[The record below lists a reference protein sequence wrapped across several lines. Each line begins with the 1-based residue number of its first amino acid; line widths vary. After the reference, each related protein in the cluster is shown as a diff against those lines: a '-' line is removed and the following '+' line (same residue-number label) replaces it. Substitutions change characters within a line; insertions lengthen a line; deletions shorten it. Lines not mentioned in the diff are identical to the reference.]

1 MKVQS
6 EVIQNFRFN
15 YDGQSLSALTTK
27 SRRSRQEVFCENS
40 TFKNFEKFTG
50 KVSFNKA
57 AELQLATFRQRC
69 FPVNFTKFLGTPFIE
84 HLCVLFMKNRWS
96 KCIFFI

>member
-15 YDGQSLSALTTK
+15 YDGQSLSALTTQ
-27 SRRSRQEVFCENS
+27 SRRSRQELFCENS
-40 TFKNFEKFTG
+40 AFKNSQENTE
-50 KVSFNKA
+50 VSFNKA

-69 FPVNFTKFLGTPFIE
+69 FPVNFTKFLGTPFYRTP
-84 HLCVLFMKNRWS
+84 V
-96 KCIFFI
+96 